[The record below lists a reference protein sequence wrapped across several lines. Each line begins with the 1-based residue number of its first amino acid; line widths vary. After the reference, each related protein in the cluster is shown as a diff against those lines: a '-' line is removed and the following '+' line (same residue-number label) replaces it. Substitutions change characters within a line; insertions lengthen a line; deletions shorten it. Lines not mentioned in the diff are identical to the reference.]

1 MAREILSEYGPDSP
15 ADQKPRATSGGPT
28 SAKDLPYDP
37 PKGPTPHMHSSVGL
51 HGTNHGCCGTQG
63 KH

>member
-1 MAREILSEYGPDSP
+1 MARDILNEFGPDSP
-15 ADQKPRATSGGPT
+15 MDQKPRATSGGCT
-28 SAKDLPYDP
+28 TAKELPYDP
-37 PKGPTPHMHSSVGL
+37 PKGPTGMMQKSPGL